1 MHILK
6 LIEQQLALY
15 EEEYKKFMGTN
26 QFPKYELQFNEVSL
40 NVADNYGFNSVA
52 FAAYQTQTNKHTLV
66 VSTNL
71 KLSKHVIFHEFTHI
85 YDSYRYVKGDKVR
98 YAGLSGFTEYHA
110 SQVELMQLL
119 NVENIDDSFTFSM
132 DSIINTISGK
142 KSVKQYIDERQQH
155 AIDLFERKDFPANLE
170 TLKSALGILYNY
182 FGLRSIC
189 EMYAIDYKEK
199 INNEAFLKYI
209 STLQFCPLNNLMHGW
224 LDEKK
229 IDQSIELYVNII
241 FPLIE
246 KFKLA

>member
-1 MHILK
+1 
-6 LIEQQLALY
+6 
-15 EEEYKKFMGTN
+15 MGTN

>member
-1 MHILK
+1 MK

-26 QFPKYELQFNEVSL
+26 QFPKYELQFKEVSL
-40 NVADNYGFNSVA
+40 NVADNYGFDSVA

-71 KLSKHVIFHEFTHI
+71 KLSKHVVFHEFTHI
-85 YDSYRYVKGDKVR
+85 YDSYRCVKGDKVR
-98 YAGLSGFTEYHA
+98 YAGLSSFTEYHA

-209 STLQFCPLNNLMHGW
+209 SILQFCPLNNLMHGW

>member
-1 MHILK
+1 MWDSHTTCISAT
-6 LIEQQLALY
+6 I
-15 EEEYKKFMGTN
+15 G
-26 QFPKYELQFNEVSL
+26 
-40 NVADNYGFNSVA
+40 NSC
-52 FAAYQTQTNKHTLV
+52 FLV
-66 VSTNL
+66 
-71 KLSKHVIFHEFTHI
+71 
-85 YDSYRYVKGDKVR
+85 
-98 YAGLSGFTEYHA
+98 
-110 SQVELMQLL
+110 
-119 NVENIDDSFTFSM
+119 
-132 DSIINTISGK
+132 
-142 KSVKQYIDERQQH
+142 
-155 AIDLFERKDFPANLE
+155 DLFERKDFPVNLE
-170 TLKSALGILYNY
+170 ILKSTLGILYNY

>member
-1 MHILK
+1 MCIR
-6 LIEQQLALY
+6 
-15 EEEYKKFMGTN
+15 
-26 QFPKYELQFNEVSL
+26 
-40 NVADNYGFNSVA
+40 D
-52 FAAYQTQTNKHTLV
+52 
-66 VSTNL
+66 
-71 KLSKHVIFHEFTHI
+71 
-85 YDSYRYVKGDKVR
+85 R
-98 YAGLSGFTEYHA
+98 
-110 SQVELMQLL
+110 
-119 NVENIDDSFTFSM
+119 
-132 DSIINTISGK
+132 NTMSGK